1 MCNKLLNMII
11 HPRLCPYNWLLKSR
25 DNVGKAWVILFQGN
39 KKKFINNITVT
50 ERLLLSNNWFCILG
64 QGTLSALPQS
74 T

>member
-1 MCNKLLNMII
+1 MCNKLLNYAPTIG
-11 HPRLCPYNWLLKSR
+11 YKKVGV
-25 DNVGKAWVILFQGN
+25 NVGKAWVILFQGN

-74 T
+74 TEANKW